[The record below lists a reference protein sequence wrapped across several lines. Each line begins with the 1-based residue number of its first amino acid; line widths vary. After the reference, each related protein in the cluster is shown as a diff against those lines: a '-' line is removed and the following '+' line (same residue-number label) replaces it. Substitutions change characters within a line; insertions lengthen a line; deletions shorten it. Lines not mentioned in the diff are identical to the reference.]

1 MWTISVQLD
10 ADSNDVG
17 TITATWTEGAGEA
30 AKTFVYSARAKKD
43 AGGVNAFIAAVI
55 AARNF
60 WQAKSAANLTGAAAL
75 LIKINAADP
84 QAGG

>member
-17 TITATWTEGAGEA
+17 TITATWTE
-30 AKTFVYSARAKKD
+30 KTGTPPAVFTYSARARKD
-43 AGGVNAFIAAVI
+43 SGGVNTFVAAAI

-60 WQAKSAANLTGAAAL
+60 WQAKNAANFTGAAAL
-75 LIKINAADP
+75 LTKINAADP